1 MISVESM
8 TEIDEL
14 LHIIVQ
20 IHVYGG
26 LKSFSPYPKA
36 FDCSNVNKSVNK
48 LSRRRGVTC
57 FYSNYVAKGEQ
68 CSSID
73 TINRSLYQSGC
84 STQFGVGDEIRNLGP
99 NLVFVDN
106 SSESSTNFQL
116 PEFISKPFDPDL
128 VSDSLIVD
136 VNPLSVLNT
145 QFTDIVEGGD
155 LLNKSVDTITSSL
168 NAAVTSANE
177 AVDKVNEINA
187 FLHQTG
193 DSAGSKLSGLSSG
206 VKEGSGA
213 VGSIALDVL
222 RQTVVT
228 VEDLVNFGTKNIE
241 YGYDS
246 AKEFLPREYQD
257 VRRLSESRVTDIL
270 SPIGAA
276 FQQVYSIYV
285 VYIIVSLIIK

>member
-1 MISVESM
+1 M
-8 TEIDEL
+8 
-14 LHIIVQ
+14 Q

-26 LKSFSPYPKA
+26 LKSFSSYPKA
-36 FDCSNVNKSVNK
+36 FDCSNVNKSVK
-48 LSRRRGVTC
+48 KFSRRGGVTC

-73 TINRSLYQSGC
+73 TINHSLYQSGC
-84 STQFGVGDEIRNLGP
+84 STQFGVSDEICDLGP

-145 QFTDIVEGGD
+145 QFTDIVEGGED
-155 LLNKSVDTITSSL
+155 VLNKSVDTITSSL

-177 AVDKVNEINA
+177 AVDKVINEINT

-193 DSAGSKLSGLSSG
+193 DSAGGKLSGLSSG

-222 RQTVVT
+222 RRTVVT
-228 VEDLVNFGTKNIE
+228 VEDLVKFGTKNIG

-257 VRRLSESRVTDIL
+257 ALTLSEGRVTGIF

-276 FQQVYSIYV
+276 FQQVYSAF
-285 VYIIVSLIIK
+285 SLHYSISNNYMIKMLHPISKRFI